1 MGKVKHFLKSIENWK
16 SATCTGLDVYMR
28 CNETSVKKRQFE
40 ITLKFNC
47 VCNFSSR
54 SCLLCKNSLVRIH
67 LQKVEQTSGLTSA
80 REFVNLQLQDTSRGF
95 CHNIK
100 LAVRKARIRTSLRC
114 LLQVV
119 RSLSLK
125 KRKKSDVKSVAVTEV
140 LELGTKS

>member
-1 MGKVKHFLKSIENWK
+1 M
-16 SATCTGLDVYMR
+16 
-28 CNETSVKKRQFE
+28 KKGQVE
-40 ITLKFNC
+40 MTLKFNC

-67 LQKVEQTSGLTSA
+67 LRKVEQTSGLTSA
-80 REFVNLQLQDTSRGF
+80 WEFVNIQLQDTSGGV

-114 LLQVV
+114 LLQIV